1 MADFTID
8 TSEVDK
14 LALDLAAVPAKVIP
28 QAERVMKKGAQN
40 IKEAQQEAF
49 RGSPYFKGVARDV
62 SYDRR
67 GLFGSIGYEVGPAVG
82 RGKGHGGG
90 LGGIAVEG
98 GARGGGGTVDI
109 DHTLADEVP
118 NVVSELTKAVTKA
131 LP

>member
-1 MADFTID
+1 MADFTVD

-14 LALDLAAVPAKVIP
+14 LALDLAAVPAKAIP
-28 QAERVMKKGAQN
+28 RAEAVMKKGAQN

-49 RGSPYFKGVARDV
+49 RGSASFGAIARTV

-67 GLFGSIGYEVGPAVG
+67 GLFGSIGYEVGPTI
-82 RGKGHGGG
+82 GGAG
-90 LGGIAVEG
+90 SLAGIAVEG

-118 NVVSELTKAVTKA
+118 NVVSELTKAIAKA